1 MLQLNLTHKDELLPL
16 VRIRAKS
23 LERKK
28 HPYELLKASGYIK
41 QFLEEFNNWFF
52 YDTFH
57 NKW

>member
-41 QFLEEFNNWFF
+41 QFLEEFNN
-52 YDTFH
+52 
-57 NKW
+57 